1 MSTIETINGAATE
14 RVADSA
20 FFSGYARTR
29 NYHIAESAIDQANDF
44 LVRISEGRATQQQIS
59 EAFSTSDFTMAA
71 FAAIDTRLQQAYAE
85 LPSVWRTY
93 TDTITVNDFRPTR
106 LLDKWSNIL
115 GLKLVPEAT
124 EFPKAAGQSFDQW
137 WISVLKY
144 GLSDGITFEARI
156 NNEAIGEIENLPGR
170 LARAA
175 NETET
180 INALSN
186 LLTVD
191 PGTNLAADLN
201 TDFFKAANG
210 NAPTALPLTAQN
222 LDAVLD
228 ALAQKKSKRGR
239 LTATPALQVVIPRAL
254 EQQANRIRNL
264 RAIEITDGTT
274 KTVYD
279 NYLTSVD
286 FVVEPMLDAI
296 FTHAKAAT
304 TWFVV
309 PKTGSI
315 RPASFAA
322 FLRGYETVD
331 LRVKADAGQSTSGG
345 AISPLEGSFELD
357 TIEYRARHIVGH
369 QVGDPTFTYVSRGA

>member
-1 MSTIETINGAATE
+1 M
-14 RVADSA
+14 
-20 FFSGYARTR
+20 
-29 NYHIAESAIDQANDF
+29 
-44 LVRISEGRATQQQIS
+44 
-59 EAFSTSDFTMAA
+59 
-71 FAAIDTRLQQAYAE
+71 
-85 LPSVWRTY
+85 
-93 TDTITVNDFRPTR
+93 
-106 LLDKWSNIL
+106 
-115 GLKLVPEAT
+115 PEAT

-137 WISVLKY
+137 WISVVKY
-144 GLSDGITFEARI
+144 GLSDGITFQARI

-186 LLTVD
+186 LLAVD
-191 PGTNLAADLN
+191 PATNLAADLN